1 MKVAAI
7 FEKSKKE
14 WILFGVFVLIFIL
27 MSLLSPNEFLSR
39 QNLQSMAY
47 QLPEFGLLSL
57 GMMII
62 VLTGGINLSITNSA
76 ALAAIVGG
84 ATMAK
89 LSAGGGSDFV
99 AIAVGIVVFIIIAIA
114 CGAVNGFVVA
124 FIGVAPMLVTL
135 GTMTLFEGVSLYITK
150 GGAISGFPL
159 SFFWFGNDTILS
171 IPVPLWIFILFA
183 ILTTILLER
192 HRFGHNVYMVGCNPK
207 SSYFS
212 GINVKRVLF
221 LVYLYSGLL
230 AGIAGIIMASRYNSA
245 KESYG
250 SSYLLQSIAAT
261 VLGGTDINGGSGK
274 VIGTI
279 LAVMILQ
286 IISSGLNIFGFQ
298 RFLTNVMMGAILV
311 AVLIINY
318 FNSKKA

>member
-1 MKVAAI
+1 
-7 FEKSKKE
+7 
-14 WILFGVFVLIFIL
+14 
-27 MSLLSPNEFLSR
+27 
-39 QNLQSMAY
+39 
-47 QLPEFGLLSL
+47 
-57 GMMII
+57 
-62 VLTGGINLSITNSA
+62 
-76 ALAAIVGG
+76 
-84 ATMAK
+84 
-89 LSAGGGSDFV
+89 
-99 AIAVGIVVFIIIAIA
+99 
-114 CGAVNGFVVA
+114 
-124 FIGVAPMLVTL
+124 
-135 GTMTLFEGVSLYITK
+135 
-150 GGAISGFPL
+150 
-159 SFFWFGNDTILS
+159 
-171 IPVPLWIFILFA
+171 
-183 ILTTILLER
+183 
-192 HRFGHNVYMVGCNPK
+192 
-207 SSYFS
+207 
-212 GINVKRVLF
+212 
-221 LVYLYSGLL
+221 VYLYSGLL